1 MFELL
6 KKIYYKYIIHNI
18 LSLNNILKF
27 LLFCYL
33 DLKKTYDIIY
43 DIKIFISGYKIFFE
57 RKIKI

>member
-43 DIKIFISGYKIFFE
+43 DIKIFTSGYKIFFE